1 MQFASLE
8 SSEPSDLWQF
18 QPDSSPAWEGVLLQ
32 RSTEG
37 LPLTKLNDRFTMRLV
52 PERSLEQ
59 VLERS
64 EIDVVASQVR
74 SLGEFN
80 LVELQT
86 NPDILDTT
94 MERVRQLDGVAFV
107 SHVYQMQGNSDTP
120 IYLMNQLTVQFAP
133 AVTSEQMQSIAASF
147 GLRVLKLV
155 PGVVKAFAFEV
166 TNHATANPIKLANR
180 LLHLPEVLMA
190 EPNIAV
196 EVEWNVD
203 PQEQPRAAWQAYS
216 PQLGLESAWTL
227 TRGTRSIAI
236 AVMGKAIDWH
246 HPILQGVGKIVA
258 PFPESVQA
266 NCEAGKTTPAYTLLP
281 IELAPECACMPLLLP
296 DLIDD
301 QVVEQWFEWVT
312 EQGAAVVHCG
322 WMARAAYFPLSLRQR
337 AAMTRAATQGRNGKG
352 CVVILAAGDR
362 NCPISGDADHKTLN
376 GLALHPDSI
385 PVTACTAAPQKASLS
400 NWGTG
405 VAVCAVG
412 QTTGEASAI
421 VAGIA
426 ALMLSVNPGLTAR
439 TVKHLLQDTA
449 DRILAPQAEGQ
460 SNPDEMRHELGLY
473 DGRGHSQWFGY
484 GRVNATE
491 AIRAAQQQAKSLT
504 VPNRW
509 IQQQNFIPVEIPDC
523 DLTGVVSAID
533 VAERALIQD
542 IQVTVELEH
551 GFMGDLSLY
560 LITPRGDELLLQ
572 SRTLGRLTQMN
583 KTYTLENTPS
593 LRLALHHSTA
603 GQWQLKLVDSVR
615 LHIGRLKRWELRLGV

>member
-1 MQFASLE
+1 MQFASIE
-8 SSEPSDLWQF
+8 SSDPWQF
-18 QPDSSPAWEGVLLQ
+18 QPDSFPSGEGLLLQ
-32 RSTEG
+32 RSAEG
-37 LPLTKLNDRFTMRLV
+37 LLLTKLNDRFTVRLL
-52 PERSLEQ
+52 PERSLES
-59 VLERS
+59 VLEQLG
-64 EIDVVASQVR
+64 IDFAASQVR
-74 SLGEFN
+74 SLGELN
-80 LVELQT
+80 LVELHT
-86 NPDILDTT
+86 DPDYLDPI
-94 MERVRQLDGVAFV
+94 MEQVRQSDAVAFA
-107 SHVYQMQGNSDTP
+107 SHVYQMQGNPDTP
-120 IYLMNQLTVQFAP
+120 IYLTNQLTVQFAP
-133 AVTSEQMQSIAASF
+133 AVTSEQMQSIASKF

-196 EVEWNVD
+196 EVEWSID
-203 PQEQPRAAWQAYS
+203 PQEQPRAAWQSYS
-216 PQLGLESAWTL
+216 PQLGLESAWNL
-227 TRGTRSIAI
+227 TRGSRSIAI

-258 PFPESVQA
+258 PLPDAVRA
-266 NCEAGKTTPAYTLLP
+266 NGEAGKTIPAYTLLP
-281 IELAPECACMPLLLP
+281 FELAPECACMPLLLP
-296 DLIDD
+296 DLMDD
-301 QVVEQWFEWVT
+301 QAVEQWFERAI
-312 EQGAAVVHCG
+312 EQGAAVVQGG
-322 WMARAAYFPLSLRQR
+322 WMARPAYFPLSLRQR
-337 AAMTRAATQGRNGKG
+337 AAITRAVTQGRNGKG
-352 CVVILAAGDR
+352 CVVVLAAGDR
-362 NCPISGDADHKTLN
+362 NCPISGNADHKTLN

-385 PVTACTAAPQKASLS
+385 PVTACTSTNQKAPLS

-426 ALMLSVNPGLTAR
+426 ALMLSVNPDLTAR

-449 DRILAPQAEGQ
+449 DRILAPQPEGQ
-460 SNPDEMRHELGLY
+460 PNLDEMGYELGLY

-491 AIRAAQQQAKSLT
+491 AIRAAQQQAKSFT

-523 DLTGVVSAID
+523 DLTGVVSAIEI
-533 VAERALIQD
+533 AERASIQD

-551 GFMGDLSLY
+551 SFMGDLSLY

-593 LRLALHHSTA
+593 LRLALHHSTV